1 MKAVRTPASVA
12 KSAQRRKDRRFKQ
25 RNRTTITLQG
35 TEQGLRGAAEAKAF
49 TYDLS
54 LGGTMIQSQEAYAVG
69 TRVQLRI
76 VLSRTMASLSLDGEV
91 KWVRRHASEN
101 MYEMGVE
108 FLHDRPQSFMS
119 LMKELYEIKKPDLV
133 QDAAPPAVPPRPRLN
148 RS

>member
-1 MKAVRTPASVA
+1 MTPMRTPAAFA
-12 KSAQRRKDRRFKQ
+12 KSAQRRKDKRFKQ
-25 RNRTTITLQG
+25 RNRTSITLQG
-35 TEQGLRGAAEAKAF
+35 SEQGLRGASEAKAF

-54 LGGTMIQSQEAYAVG
+54 LGGTLIQSEEAFPVG
-69 TRVQLRI
+69 TRIQLRI

-101 MYEMGVE
+101 TYEMGVE

-119 LMKELYEIKKPDLV
+119 LMKELYEIKKPDLS
-133 QDAAPPAVPPRPRLN
+133 QDAASPAAPPPPRVN